1 MTMGRDEELTPA
13 TDIPLSILRP
23 MFVNMVRT
31 RVLEHRLAELLVA
44 KEINCPVHLCAGQE
58 ASGSAVISALQPDDY
73 VFGAHRS
80 HGHYLSKGGDIR
92 KLIAEMYGKS
102 DGCARGRGGSMHI
115 LDPSVGFMGT
125 GASVAAT
132 LPMAAGTAMA
142 SQLRNDGRVTVSFF
156 GDGTMEEGTFHE
168 SMNMAAS
175 RDLPIIF
182 VSENNFYSA
191 HLQLL
196 ERRAKDNLAK
206 SADAHGMPGYVLD
219 GNDALAVYRT
229 AEEAV
234 ARARRGE
241 GPTFLE
247 NRTYRY
253 YGHVGPALDLDVGEK
268 RKDELIEWQAKDPI
282 PRLRAYLEQRGVG
295 KEELD
300 AVDQEAKA
308 EVEDAVNFA
317 RQSPYPDP
325 SEVGWYV
332 LAGATEG

>member
-1 MTMGRDEELTPA
+1 MSSGEVLA
-13 TDIPLSILRP
+13 SAKDIPLTVLRT

-31 RVLEHRLAELLVA
+31 RVLEDRVAELLIA

-58 ASGSAVISALQPDDY
+58 ASSSAVIAALQPDDY
-73 VFGAHRS
+73 VFGSHRS

-92 KLIAEMYGKS
+92 KLVAEMYGKVG
-102 DGCARGRGGSMHI
+102 GCARGRGGSMHI
-115 LDPSVGFMGT
+115 LDTSVGFMGAGPT
-125 GASVAAT
+125 VAAT
-132 LPMAAGTAMA
+132 LPIATGTAMA
-142 SQLRNDGRVTVSFF
+142 SQLRSDGRVTVSFF

-175 RDLPIIF
+175 RDLPIVF
-182 VSENNFYSA
+182 VCENNFYSS

-196 ERRAKDNLAK
+196 ERRAKDNLAQ

-253 YGHVGPALDLDVGEK
+253 YGHVGPAVDLDVGVN
-268 RKDELIEWQAKDPI
+268 RKDELIEWRAKDPI
-282 PRLRAYLEQRGVG
+282 PRLRTYLEQRGVG

-300 AVDQEAKA
+300 AVDQEAKE

-317 RQSPYPDP
+317 RQSPFPDP
-325 SEVGWYV
+325 SEAGWYV
-332 LAGATEG
+332 FAGEPEAQL